1 MAETNNK
8 DGRWVTLDN
17 GVHLFIKK
25 GQTLDDAIEK
35 LENSPEKPKI
45 RTEKND
51 AEIRRIN
58 KPIDKQNAELAKTYA
73 GDKDLAEKFKN
84 KIKNDETFREEI
96 KKIFGKEEPKKED
109 PKSKVQKS
117 AKDVASGEKDTNAGA
132 YKGYAIEKDFYGD
145 GEFSVQ
151 YAGDDYL
158 FASEAEA
165 KKFIDGIKDSEAD
178 EKLSAREY
186 GKKYA
191 KGGNNGARSFTDED
205 RERLDMAN
213 SWQEQI
219 KIAKEINKRNGN
231 TEAFDYLNEYTTKPK
246 GMEKALKRE
255 KIKSILNKPHRTWQ
269 EVEDVINQT
278 SEDEALKSK
287 AIKHAEEYYKE
298 YISEA
303 KNKKDKQ
310 LRQEDFEDIR
320 HVIKNGDTNYF
331 WRMDT
336 IIRDTAVAFIE
347 KALTGKSKDFNI

>member
-35 LENSPEKPKI
+35 LENNPEKPKEQI
-45 RTEKND
+45 EWAKSEKEKLYPEKPTEEENDYKN
-51 AEIRRIN
+51 
-58 KPIDKQNAELAKTYA
+58 
-73 GDKDLAEKFKN
+73 
-84 KIKNDETFREEI
+84 
-96 KKIFGKEEPKKED
+96 
-109 PKSKVQKS
+109 
-117 AKDVASGEKDTNAGA
+117 
-132 YKGYAIEKDFYGD
+132 
-145 GEFSVQ
+145 
-151 YAGDDYL
+151 
-158 FASEAEA
+158 
-165 KKFIDGIKDSEAD
+165 
-178 EKLSAREY
+178 LSAREY
-186 GKKYA
+186 GKKYS
-191 KGGNNGARSFTDED
+191 KGGNNGARTFTDED

-231 TEAFDYLNEYTTKPK
+231 TEAFDYLNAYLSKPA

-255 KIKSILNKPHRTWQ
+255 NIKTILNKPHRSWQ

-278 SEDEALKSK
+278 SEDESLKSK
-287 AIKHAEEYYKE
+287 AIRHAQEYYKT

-303 KNKKDKQ
+303 KNKRDKQ
-310 LRQEDFEDIR
+310 SRQDDLDDIE

-336 IIRDTAVAFIE
+336 IIRDEAVAFIE
-347 KALTGKSKDFNI
+347 KALLGKSKDFKF